1 MTQWDGTERRNATSS
16 EIQLLAATIAQGREE
31 QRAHFDAKLDELIK
45 LIRSGFPND
54 DPVEHRKVHESY
66 IKEAKERSE
75 MYRSMRDR
83 LLSGGALTV
92 FGVLGTLL
100 YWVAQAAWEAF
111 KRDFLK

>member
-1 MTQWDGTERRNATSS
+1 MTQWDGNERRNATSS
-16 EIQLLAATIAQGREE
+16 EIQVLAATIAQGHEE

-66 IKEAKERSE
+66 IRESKERSD
-75 MYRSMRDR
+75 MYKSLRDR
-83 LLSGGALTV
+83 LLSGGVLAF
-92 FGVLGTLL
+92 FGVVGGLL
-100 YWVAQAAWEAF
+100 YWIGHAAWEAF